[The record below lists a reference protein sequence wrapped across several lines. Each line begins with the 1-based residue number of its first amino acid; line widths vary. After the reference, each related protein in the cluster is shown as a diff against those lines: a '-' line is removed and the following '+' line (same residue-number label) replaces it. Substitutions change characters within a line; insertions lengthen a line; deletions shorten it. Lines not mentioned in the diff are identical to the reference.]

1 MYTGFTWI
9 SFTVDTSNIGFHLP
23 IIILFPLINGIAE
36 FETKLNQY
44 INLYVLLFFL
54 LFLCFIFNSLFLFFI
69 YYECL
74 IILLSFILF
83 ILIPSF
89 YRIRTAFF
97 FFLFSILGSINFI
110 VSLFY
115 LIFSISLFSLLIILP
130 FLIKI
135 PTFPFYY
142 RLPEVHCE
150 ANTSISLFLAGLLLK
165 LSIFG
170 IIRFILS
177 TYYLSLRFLSSILIY
192 ITLTGII
199 IINCSYYRYF
209 DLKKIIALSSIL
221 HLNLTF
227 YSMLSLNSSGIFCAI
242 IIPLPHSLSS
252 IGPSLFMGL
261 SINKTNTRLL
271 DSLFFISS
279 ILRLL
284 LSFFLLA
291 NNSFPGSINPIGE
304 IPALLSIISID
315 ALFCLFI
322 LFLSFLSIYLWFIV
336 LNRKLPYYSSYLYY
350 SNYFIYSLVI
360 YLLLIILYLLGFYYL
375 FVLLKVLLR
384 DYPKSSWKTKSCAR
398 KTARL
403 IRWSAVCANVSALLC
418 DF

>member
-1 MYTGFTWI
+1 MYTGFSWI
-9 SFTVDTSNIGFHLP
+9 NFTIDTSNIGFHLL
-23 IIILFPLINGIAE
+23 IIILFPLINWIAE
-36 FETKLNQY
+36 FESKINQY
-44 INLYVLLFFL
+44 INLFILLFFL
-54 LFLCFIFNSLFLFFI
+54 LFLCFIFNSLYLFFI

-74 IILLSFILF
+74 IILLFFILF
-83 ILIPSF
+83 IFILSY

-110 VSLFY
+110 ISLFY
-115 LIFSISLFSLLIILP
+115 LIYSISLFSLLIILP

-142 RLPEVHCE
+142 WLPEVHCE

-177 TYYLSLRFLSSILIY
+177 SYYLSLRFLSSLFIF
-192 ITLTGII
+192 ITLIGII

-242 IIPLPHSLSS
+242 IISISHALSS
-252 IGPSLFMGL
+252 IGLFLFIGL
-261 SINKTNTRLL
+261 IINKTNTRLL

-284 LSFFLLA
+284 LLFFLLA
-291 NNSFPGSINPIGE
+291 NNSFPGSINFIGE
-304 IPALLSIISID
+304 ILALLSIISID
-315 ALFCLFI
+315 SLFSLFI
-322 LFLSFLSIYLWFIV
+322 LLLSFLSIYFWFIV

-350 SNYFIYSLVI
+350 SYYFIYLLLF
-360 YLLLIILYLLGFYYL
+360 YLLLIIIYLFGFYSL
-375 FVLLKVLLR
+375 FI
-384 DYPKSSWKTKSCAR
+384 T
-398 KTARL
+398 
-403 IRWSAVCANVSALLC
+403 N
-418 DF
+418 

>member
-1 MYTGFTWI
+1 M
-9 SFTVDTSNIGFHLP
+9 
-23 IIILFPLINGIAE
+23 
-36 FETKLNQY
+36 
-44 INLYVLLFFL
+44 
-54 LFLCFIFNSLFLFFI
+54 
-69 YYECL
+69 
-74 IILLSFILF
+74 
-83 ILIPSF
+83 
-89 YRIRTAFF
+89 
-97 FFLFSILGSINFI
+97 
-110 VSLFY
+110 
-115 LIFSISLFSLLIILP
+115 IFSISLFSLLIILP

-192 ITLTGII
+192 ITLIGII

-227 YSMLSLNSSGIFCAI
+227 YSILSLNSSGIFSAI

-261 SINKTNTRLL
+261 LINKTNIRLL

-291 NNSFPGSINPIGE
+291 NNSFPGSINPIAE
-304 IPALLSIISID
+304 ILTLLSIISID
-315 ALFCLFI
+315 ALFSLFI
-322 LFLSFLSIYLWFIV
+322 LLFI
-336 LNRKLPYYSSYLYY
+336 
-350 SNYFIYSLVI
+350 
-360 YLLLIILYLLGFYYL
+360 II
-375 FVLLKVLLR
+375 
-384 DYPKSSWKTKSCAR
+384 
-398 KTARL
+398 
-403 IRWSAVCANVSALLC
+403 
-418 DF
+418 